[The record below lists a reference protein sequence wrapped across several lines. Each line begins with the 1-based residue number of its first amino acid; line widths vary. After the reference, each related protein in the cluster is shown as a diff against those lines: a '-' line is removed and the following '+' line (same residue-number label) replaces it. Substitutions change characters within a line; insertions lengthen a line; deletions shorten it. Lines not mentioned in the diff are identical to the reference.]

1 MFTILT
7 PELVEEGKDKKYP
20 RISSWPS
27 QGALELLKIILK
39 YDGAKEP
46 ALNGI
51 SFKVNAKEHVA
62 IVGRTG
68 SGKTS
73 IFNVLLGMVEDICGT
88 VRIDNVDTSKLD
100 ILNVRRNGFV
110 IFCAFLIL
118 AHNELKIYL
127 YFNSKPTRRKI
138 TSISQDPFLFSG
150 TVRGNLDPDEKHD
163 DTAISR
169 AIEQVDLEEKVAF
182 LGGLDGTITERGANL
197 SAGQKQ
203 LFCLA
208 RFVNYTVFS
217 SP

>member
-1 MFTILT
+1 MFLILT
-7 PELVEEGKDKKYP
+7 LELLEEGKDKKYP

-100 ILNVRRNGFV
+100 ILNVRRNGFL
-110 IFCAFLIL
+110 IFF
-118 AHNELKIYL
+118 
-127 YFNSKPTRRKI
+127 
-138 TSISQDPFLFSG
+138 
-150 TVRGNLDPDEKHD
+150 
-163 DTAISR
+163 AI
-169 AIEQVDLEEKVAF
+169 
-182 LGGLDGTITERGANL
+182 
-197 SAGQKQ
+197 
-203 LFCLA
+203 
-208 RFVNYTVFS
+208 
-217 SP
+217 